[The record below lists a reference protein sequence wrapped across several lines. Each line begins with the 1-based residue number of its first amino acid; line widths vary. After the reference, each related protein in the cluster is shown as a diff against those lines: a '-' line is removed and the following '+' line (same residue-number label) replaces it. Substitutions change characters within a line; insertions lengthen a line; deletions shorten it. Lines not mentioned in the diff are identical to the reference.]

1 MALLETDAVVRRAAH
16 QRLRDALR
24 LLTGTRSFHNFC
36 PHFHDSSDGALHIV
50 SLQRYYYCLPVLVRV
65 AVALRVS
72 LRKIVWVCRQ
82 VCALCLSLSFGNDRG
97 FSCEGDG
104 FGGLCSVDHHRSVVS
119 VPPDT
124 QDDGSGPGG
133 CR

>member
-50 SLQRYYYCLPVLVRV
+50 SMQRYYYCLPVLVASRSSTE
-65 AVALRVS
+65 S
-72 LRKIVWVCRQ
+72 LPEKNCV
-82 VCALCLSLSFGNDRG
+82 
-97 FSCEGDG
+97 
-104 FGGLCSVDHHRSVVS
+104 GL
-119 VPPDT
+119 
-124 QDDGSGPGG
+124 
-133 CR
+133 